1 MEMGESI
8 FVKCDCGGCSI
19 IEVNADSFDDERM
32 QFNFALWVSHPGTHP
47 MSKKERIRWC
57 DHVMKTGKPWA
68 DHTIVTSQNAQR
80 IATFITKQL
89 TKHGKKKHVG

>member
-8 FVKCDCGGCSI
+8 FVKCDCGCCSV
-19 IEVNADSFDDERM
+19 IEVNADAFDNEAM
-32 QFNFALWVSHPGTHP
+32 QFNFALWVQHPGTRP

-68 DHTIVTSQNAQR
+68 DHTIVTTKDAQR
-80 IATFITKQL
+80 IAEFITKQL
-89 TKHGKKKHVG
+89 TQHGKKKQVR